1 MPPRGTGRGIVLLM
15 LRPAE
20 LEIAA
25 RSPKAGCSLE
35 TAQEYTRWLATHHY
49 ENFKVVSWLLPKELH
64 QHFYNLYAYCRWA
77 DDLGDEVPDPLRA
90 LQLLD
95 WWERELDAC
104 YEGKPL
110 HPVFIALRKTVMAKS
125 IPKQP
130 FADLLKAF
138 RQDQTVKRYETWDAM
153 IGYCAYSANPVGRL
167 VLYLCGYRDAER
179 QRLSDLTCTALQL
192 ANFWQDVARDLDKD
206 RIYIP
211 LDLLRRHGLAESDIE
226 ARIFDQRYISAMRE
240 LIARTRELF
249 SAGWPL
255 ASSVDRRLSID
266 IELFSRGGLAVLD
279 AIEAVGFNTLATRP
293 FISAPGRLALLGRT
307 LVHRVV
313 RTRRRSTGTAAMA
326 GRKGIRSSRTESTG
340 TVLEQSYEQC
350 RSIAR
355 NAASNFFYAF
365 YMLPRAK
372 RDALCA
378 IYAF

>member
-1 MPPRGTGRGIVLLM
+1 M

-25 RSPKAGCSLE
+25 RSPKAGCSPE
-35 TAQEYTRWLATHHY
+35 AAQEYTRWLATHHY
-49 ENFKVVSWLLPKELH
+49 ENFKVDSWLLPKELH

-179 QRLSDLTCTALQL
+179 QRLSDATCTALQL
-192 ANFWQDVARDLDKD
+192 ANFWQDVSRDLEKG

-211 LDLLRRHGLAESDIE
+211 LDIAASHEVSEADIVARHFTPGYVTL
-226 ARIFDQRYISAMRE
+226 MKE
-240 LIARTRELF
+240 LIARTRVLF
-249 SAGWPL
+249 NEGLPL
-255 ASSVDRRLSID
+255 AKIVDARLSID
-266 IELFSRGGLAVLD
+266 LEMFSRGGLAVLE
-279 AIEAVGFNTLATRP
+279 AIEGSGYNTLQHRP
-293 FISAPGRLALLGRT
+293 SIGKAQQAGLLGRMLLAHAVT
-307 LVHRVV
+307 RLN
-313 RTRRRSTGTAAMA
+313 RTSALAIAEAQRFVPPAKNSKMPTDSP
-326 GRKGIRSSRTESTG
+326 SSASSASSPCFPSISS
-340 TVLEQSYEQC
+340 SYESCLQ
-350 RSIAR
+350 
-355 NAASNFFYAF
+355 
-365 YMLPRAK
+365 
-372 RDALCA
+372 
-378 IYAF
+378 

>member
-153 IGYCAYSANPVGRL
+153 IGYCRIRRIRSGGWCCICA
-167 VLYLCGYRDAER
+167 
-179 QRLSDLTCTALQL
+179 CTGT
-192 ANFWQDVARDLDKD
+192 
-206 RIYIP
+206 P
-211 LDLLRRHGLAESDIE
+211 SGS
-226 ARIFDQRYISAMRE
+226 
-240 LIARTRELF
+240 
-249 SAGWPL
+249 
-255 ASSVDRRLSID
+255 
-266 IELFSRGGLAVLD
+266 
-279 AIEAVGFNTLATRP
+279 GF
-293 FISAPGRLALLGRT
+293 
-307 LVHRVV
+307 
-313 RTRRRSTGTAAMA
+313 RTRRARPCSLRISGRTSRGTWRRGVSIFRWMWRRLTG
-326 GRKGIRSSRTESTG
+326 
-340 TVLEQSYEQC
+340 
-350 RSIAR
+350 
-355 NAASNFFYAF
+355 
-365 YMLPRAK
+365 
-372 RDALCA
+372 
-378 IYAF
+378 